1 MQVKRLGWLGQMA
14 AERSDQS
21 FDAVESWVFHGGN
34 TPERIG
40 EQPSFYSIRLGKDR
54 RRNFWDHLRNTMARL
69 IWQSCVKWALS
80 TNSNVGFM
88 YSCTSSGCMCVLYL
102 SINPSIYRSIYA
114 VLFYLVLLYS
124 TIYSLVFHS
133 ILFRSILF
141 LSCHI
146 VLYRIASYLTY
157 LSICLSVCSFLP
169 IYLI

>member
-14 AERSDQS
+14 AERSDQT

-69 IWQSCVKWALS
+69 IWQSRVKWALS
-80 TNSNVGFM
+80 TNSNVDFM
-88 YSCTSSGCMCVLYL
+88 YSCTSSGCMCVFYL
-102 SINPSIYRSIYA
+102 SINPSIYRSIDLSM
-114 VLFYLVLLYS
+114 LFYSILS
-124 TIYSLVFHS
+124 TIYSLVFQS
-133 ILFRSILF
+133 ILFYSVLF

-169 IYLI
+169 IYLT